1 MHYVWQAQLA
11 LFLLYRELFSNHELR
26 DTCTL
31 APPHMTHSLCV
42 ASSACFFSIVPWTL
56 FWLWPIITNYHQL
69 SPIVHQF
76 HQYFGLI
83 LIGLMRRFAIYI
95 YICWGIETDT
105 NYHQL
110 SPIITYYHQF
120 VHQCHQYYGLILIGL
135 TRQFQKYVYVGVSKQ
150 IPIFTNYHQLSPICS
165 PISPILWF
173 NIDLLNEMIPT
184 IYICWGIEAD
194 TNFHQLLLI
203 ITNLFTNW
211 SMCHT
216 GRSQSA
222 CIMEFMV
229 GNEFTV
235 Q

>member
-1 MHYVWQAQLA
+1 MHYVWRALLA
-11 LFLLYRELFSNHELR
+11 LFLAFYRELFSNG
-26 DTCTL
+26 DQ
-31 APPHMTHSLCV
+31 
-42 ASSACFFSIVPWTL
+42 FSQ
-56 FWLWPIITNYHQL
+56 IITNYHQF
-69 SPIVHQF
+69 VHQF
-76 HQYFGLI
+76 HQYYGLI

-165 PISPILWF
+165 PILWF
-173 NIDLLNEMIPT
+173 DNDRLNEVIPK

-194 TNFHQLLLI
+194 TNFHQLSPI
-203 ITNLFTNW
+203 IINYYQFVHQLEHV
-211 SMCHT
+211 SHGAELKCVHHGVH
-216 GRSQSA
+216 GRKRVHSQ
-222 CIMEFMV
+222 
-229 GNEFTV
+229 
-235 Q
+235 